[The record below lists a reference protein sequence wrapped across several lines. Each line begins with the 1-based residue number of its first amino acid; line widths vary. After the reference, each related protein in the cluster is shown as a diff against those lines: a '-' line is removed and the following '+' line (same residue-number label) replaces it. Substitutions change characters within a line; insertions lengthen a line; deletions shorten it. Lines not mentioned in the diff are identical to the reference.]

1 MPFRQLLSFLQG
13 DKVKCTYLPWSSCSH
28 LPLPLASSQ
37 RDSGMGGWG
46 GLSGLEGCFPQ
57 QSYRISSIWNAV
69 K

>member
-1 MPFRQLLSFLQG
+1 MHIS
-13 DKVKCTYLPWSSCSH
+13 
-28 LPLPLASSQ
+28 PLVLVFPPATPTCQ
-37 RDSGMGGWG
+37 FPKGFWDGGLG